1 MIFKAWLFL
10 SYFSKV
16 DARILFLLI
25 SIPKITPLDG
35 GVGSCRHGQ
44 YIWFLHQLCKVD
56 GLGIPRRTVE
66 EGEDS
71 PAVGLLRP
79 VHHVPEKV
87 LVAVPTEAGGH
98 CALDLAIELSAAAA
112 PSLHLT
118 QPWSYDQIQPTVLAA
133 HHVIFFSSMCT
144 HFNVF
149 RKVSLFQN
157 VIT

>member
-1 MIFKAWLFL
+1 
-10 SYFSKV
+10 
-16 DARILFLLI
+16 
-25 SIPKITPLDG
+25 
-35 GVGSCRHGQ
+35 
-44 YIWFLHQLCKVD
+44 LHQLRKVD
-56 GLGIPRRTVE
+56 GLGFPRRTVE
-66 EGEDS
+66 GEDS
-71 PAVGLLRP
+71 SAVSLLRP
-79 VHHVPEKV
+79 VHHVLEKV
-87 LVAVPTEAGGH
+87 FVAVPKEAGGH

-133 HHVIFFSSMCT
+133 HHVILFFFSSMCT

>member
-1 MIFKAWLFL
+1 MINSCHFALSTMIFKACFL
-10 SYFSKV
+10 SYFSN
-16 DARILFLLI
+16 
-25 SIPKITPLDG
+25 
-35 GVGSCRHGQ
+35 
-44 YIWFLHQLCKVD
+44 KVD

-71 PAVGLLRP
+71 PAVGLLRL

-133 HHVIFFSSMCT
+133 HHVILFFLLLCAHILMFLEKFLCSKM
-144 HFNVF
+144 
-149 RKVSLFQN
+149 
-157 VIT
+157 